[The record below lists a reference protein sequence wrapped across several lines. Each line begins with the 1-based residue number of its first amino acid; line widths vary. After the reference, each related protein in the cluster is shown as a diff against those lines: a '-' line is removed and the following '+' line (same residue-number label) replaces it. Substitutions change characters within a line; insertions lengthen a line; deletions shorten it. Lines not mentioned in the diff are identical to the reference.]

1 VLLRLLG
8 PLEVMGEDGPVAL
21 SMPKLRTLLVRLA
34 LSAND
39 VVSEGRLIEALW
51 GEFAPRT
58 ATKTLQN
65 HVLRLRHA
73 LGSGRSAMTVET
85 VPGGYRLGVSPAEVD
100 VLVAEALVGEARAAA
115 AREDRRHAAACYGE
129 AEALWRGP
137 SLDGFAE
144 EPFAMGEAARLE
156 ELRRCVLE
164 ERVDAE
170 LGLGHHADLVAE
182 LEAAVTEEPLRERRW
197 GQLMLALY
205 RSGRQADALRAY
217 QRLRA
222 ILGDEL
228 GLEPGEALRSLE
240 RAVATSDPAL
250 GASAA
255 SVHVAPLPSVFVAWA
270 GQPFIGRYD
279 ELGRLES
286 LLDDV
291 IGSGARRLVVIAGE
305 PGIGKTR
312 LAAKLAVEARAN
324 GAVALYGR
332 CDEGLETPF
341 QPFVEALEQ
350 LAAATDVAGLVA
362 SLGGRAASLA
372 ALVPAIQAHVP
383 EAAARTGDPLGER
396 HALFDAVDATVEYA
410 SASAPVVVVLDD
422 LHWADATSLML
433 LRYLARSVRPA
444 RLLMVAT
451 YRHTELDRNHP
462 LAECL
467 ADLRSSGRMDRVWL
481 HGLGAAEVGEL
492 VESWR
497 GEAGPDAFVA
507 ALCDQTLGN
516 PFFVQ
521 ELLRHLGEQGSI
533 GDLPEGV
540 REVIGRR
547 LSRLVPAVNET
558 LRVAAVIGGDFDV
571 ATLAGALGSSRD
583 EVLDALDAA
592 IAAEVVT
599 EMPEPLGAFA
609 FTHALVRQTLYQ
621 QLSAPRRAHLHWRVG
636 QALRVA
642 HPGDLHRQA
651 GHLADG
657 VLAGDPIEAVD
668 AAVAAGDHA
677 REVLAFEQAAE
688 QYARSV
694 AMLDGANVDDP
705 DRRYRALAGL
715 AAAHL
720 ALADRERTR
729 AAVFAAADIARAHG
743 WTDRLAEVAG
753 LFPFVYAARRDDAPL
768 RLIDEALA
776 AFGHRDDP
784 RVVRLLCSR
793 SVLSAGVLERLDVED
808 TDAAV
813 AMARRL
819 ADPALVRLALS
830 NRAMAFISSAR
841 LDHLFEATTVARNAT
856 VGTRPTSDHALATRA
871 FALACLRAGDRVGFE
886 RTSRE
891 AGGEYEELHQERDVW
906 LLHMLEVLVA
916 IADGKFAD
924 AEELGRRITDR
935 FAALPSAAEITTDQL
950 GRAGLDRGQ
959 HAEVIP
965 VAERALPAS
974 FPDHGERSWLAN
986 AYHDVGR
993 TDDAHRI
1000 FERYAADNWAAVPK
1014 AWSRA
1019 LVLRHLAELCAR
1031 LGDADHAA
1039 TLRPLLEPWSGQ
1051 LLIHGWATSLEGAA
1065 DRALGQLD
1073 TVLGNFTT
1081 AKDEFEAA
1089 LAIERGFGAAALVAR
1104 TLYWYARLLRARG
1117 SAGDG
1122 TEADRLLGEALE
1134 TTDRLGMTM
1143 LHRQCRQLRC
1153 PVA

>member
-1 VLLRLLG
+1 
-8 PLEVMGEDGPVAL
+8 
-21 SMPKLRTLLVRLA
+21 
-34 LSAND
+34 
-39 VVSEGRLIEALW
+39 
-51 GEFAPRT
+51 
-58 ATKTLQN
+58 
-65 HVLRLRHA
+65 
-73 LGSGRSAMTVET
+73 
-85 VPGGYRLGVSPAEVD
+85 
-100 VLVAEALVGEARAAA
+100 VGEARAAA

-137 SLDGFAE
+137 SLEGFAE
-144 EPFAMGEAARLE
+144 EPFAMGEGARLE

-164 ERVDAE
+164 ERVDAK

-270 GQPFIGRYD
+270 GQPFIGRHD

-350 LAAATDVAGLVA
+350 LAAATDMAGLVA

-410 SASAPVVVVLDD
+410 SESAPVVVVLDD

-433 LRYLARSVRPA
+433 LRYLARSSRPA
-444 RLLMVAT
+444 RLLMVGT
-451 YRHTELDRNHP
+451 YRHTELDRGHP

-467 ADLRSSGRMDRVWL
+467 ADLRSSGRMDRVVL

-497 GEAGPDAFVA
+497 GEAGADAFVA

-521 ELLRHLGEQGSI
+521 ELLRHLAEQGSSSL
-533 GDLPEGV
+533 GDLPEGI

-547 LSRLVPAVNET
+547 LSRLVPAVNDT
-558 LRVAAVIGGDFDV
+558 LRVAAVIGRDFDV

-609 FTHALVRQTLYQ
+609 FTHALVRQTLYDD
-621 QLSAPRRAHLHWRVG
+621 LSAPRRAQLHWRVG

-642 HPGDLHRQA
+642 HPGDLYRQA
-651 GHLADG
+651 AHLADG
-657 VLAGDPIEAVD
+657 VLAGDPIETAD
-668 AAVAAGDHA
+668 AALAAGDHA

-694 AMLDGANVDDP
+694 AMLDDANLDDP

-715 AAAHL
+715 ATAHL
-720 ALADRERTR
+720 ALANRERTR
-729 AAVFAAADIARAHG
+729 GAVFAAADIARAHG

-776 AFGHRDDP
+776 ALGRRDDA
-784 RVVRLLCSR
+784 RGVRLLCSR
-793 SVLSAGVLERLDVED
+793 SLLSAGVLERLDIED

-841 LDHLFEATTVARNAT
+841 LDQLFEATAVARNGT

-871 FALACLRAGDRVGFE
+871 FALGCLRAGDRVGFE
-886 RTSRE
+886 TSSRE
-891 AGGEYEELHQERDVW
+891 ACGEFEELHQERDVF
-906 LLHMLEVLVA
+906 LVRMLEVLVA
-916 IADGKFAD
+916 IADGRFAD
-924 AEELGRRITDR
+924 AEQLGRRITDR

-950 GRAGLDRGQ
+950 CRAGLDRGQ

-965 VAERALPAS
+965 VAERTLPAA

-1000 FERYAADNWAAVPK
+1000 FERYAAANWAAVPQ

-1019 LVLRHLAELCAR
+1019 LALRHLAELCAR
-1031 LGDADHAA
+1031 FGDADRAA
-1039 TLRPLLEPWSGQ
+1039 SLRALLEPWSGQ

-1065 DRALGQLD
+1065 DRALGQLE
-1073 TVLGNFTT
+1073 TVLGDFAT
-1081 AKDEFEAA
+1081 AQDEFEAA
-1089 LAIERGFGAAALVAR
+1089 LAIERGFGATALVAR
-1104 TLYWYARLLRARG
+1104 TLYWYARLLRAQG
-1117 SAGDG
+1117 SASAR
-1122 TEADRLLGEALE
+1122 TEADRLLDEALE
-1134 TTDRLGMTM
+1134 TTERLGMTM
-1143 LHRQCRQLRC
+1143 LHRQCRQLRR